1 MKTNNTANKIL
12 TTTEYDIFSKL
23 SNRKITE
30 NKKLEDELL
39 SQGQRQPIL
48 VNDKLQV
55 IDGQH
60 RLYYL
65 KKHRKPVQYII
76 DPTADFQTVISMN
89 TSAVNWSLRDYVYS
103 YSLEGDPEFIKL
115 MNFLEE
121 NDLLSDKMVIAAGS
135 GRRDGT
141 ASMVVKNLKE
151 GIYVFSNE
159 QQLRRFCKFY
169 ELMLSETQLP
179 NKPFL
184 QSVLW
189 TLYTTPVFNE
199 NRMISQLKKSNIT
212 GETIEGY
219 SKKSLLL
226 LFLET
231 YNGRWNDDHPNLI
244 QYYINRKK
252 SLTIPSL
259 PKQD

>member
-1 MKTNNTANKIL
+1 MKSNETSNEIL
-12 TTTEYDIFSKL
+12 ITTDYGIFSKL

-30 NKKLEDELL
+30 NSKLEDELL

-65 KKHRKPVQYII
+65 KKHRKPVRYII
-76 DPTADFQTVISMN
+76 DPTADFKTVISMN
-89 TSAVNWSLRDYVYS
+89 TSAVNWLLRDYVYS
-103 YSLEGDPEFIKL
+103 YSLEGDTEFIKL

-121 NDLLSDKMVIAAGS
+121 NDLLSDKMVITAGA

-141 ASMVVKNLKE
+141 GTIVISKLKD
-151 GIYVFSNE
+151 GDYIFSNE
-159 QQLRRFCKFY
+159 KQLRSFCKFY
-169 ELMLSETQLP
+169 ERVLSETKLP

-189 TLYTTPVFNE
+189 TLYTTSVFSE
-199 NRMISQLKKSNIT
+199 DRMLSQLKKSNVNS
-212 GETIEGY
+212 ETIEGY
-219 SKKSLLL
+219 SKKRLLL

-231 YNGRWNDDHPNLI
+231 YNGRWSDDHPSVI
-244 QYYINRKK
+244 QYFINRKGA
-252 SLTIPSL
+252 LVIPSL